1 MGGNPIHAH
10 TPFKE
15 FFGVEME
22 MNGHD
27 VLDDCAQD
35 VPTLAQNFFG
45 GFRGYSEGVGGLRN
59 FTPPKTIPLR
69 IH

>member
-1 MGGNPIHAH
+1 MD
-10 TPFKE
+10 
-15 FFGVEME
+15 

-45 GFRGYSEGVGGLRN
+45 GFWGYSEVFFGGVTEFYATQN
-59 FTPPKTIPLR
+59 YTFTYTLITFCFE
-69 IH
+69 